1 MHRRR
6 LLRSIAIASLLA
18 GVPGLGAE
26 RAGILVLGG
35 TGQLGAE
42 VVRLLAAQ
50 GEDVTVFARPTSD
63 RSRLA
68 GLGVR
73 YVTGDLMSE
82 ADVAAAFAA
91 GPYRAVINCVRADR
105 EVADFYAV
113 TTRHLAAQA
122 KAAGVGQILH
132 HGAVGAGDNMAAH
145 PEVPWA
151 SVPGLVARMQDHGA
165 GERNLLA
172 SGVPVTI
179 IRNSRV
185 WPDGTPST
193 GRAELTEDQAVMT
206 PITRADLALLTLE
219 CLDNPEC
226 YGKIYHARDDS
237 LSWPPPRE

>member
-1 MHRRR
+1 MRR
-6 LLRSIAIASLLA
+6 LTLLCSLMLVLWLA
-18 GVPGLGAE
+18 GPPSFAGE
-26 RAGILVLGG
+26 RDGILVLGG

-42 VVRLLAAQ
+42 VVRLLVAQ

-68 GLGVR
+68 GLELR
-73 YVTGDLMSE
+73 YVTGDLMNA
-82 ADVAAAFAA
+82 ADVEAAFAA

-113 TTRHLAAQA
+113 TTQHLAAQA
-122 KAAGVGQILH
+122 KAAGVAQIIH

-145 PEVPWA
+145 PDVPWD
-151 SVPGLVARMQDHGA
+151 SVPGLVARMQDHGVA
-165 GERNLLA
+165 ERNLLA

-193 GRAELTEDQAVMT
+193 GRAELSEDQSVMT
-206 PITRADLALLTLE
+206 PITRADLALLTLQ
-219 CLDNPEC
+219 CLDNPAC
-226 YGKIYHARDDS
+226 NGKIYHAKDDS

>member
-1 MHRRR
+1 MRR
-6 LLRSIAIASLLA
+6 LTVLCAATLVLWLA
-18 GVPGLGAE
+18 GIPGFAAE
-26 RAGILVLGG
+26 RGGILVLGG

-42 VVRLLAAQ
+42 VVRLLVAQ
-50 GEDVTVFARPTSD
+50 GEDVTVLARPGSD

-68 GLGVR
+68 GLELR
-73 YVTGDLMSE
+73 YVTGDLMNT

-113 TTRHLAAQA
+113 TTRHLATQA
-122 KAAGVGQILH
+122 KATGVGQIIH

-193 GRAELTEDQAVMT
+193 GHAELTEDQSVMT
-206 PITRADLALLTLE
+206 PITRADLARLTLK
-219 CLDNPEC
+219 CLDNPAC
-226 YGKIYHARDDS
+226 NGKIYHARDDS